1 MEHLLFYALVKVIRG
16 DTHKHALRIVSG
28 LLILLAIVLLSYLFL
43 RSY

>member
-1 MEHLLFYALVKVIRG
+1 MIEDFLCRTG
-16 DTHKHALRIVSG
+16 LRIVSG

>member
-1 MEHLLFYALVKVIRG
+1 MAYDRRLLGRTG
-16 DTHKHALRIVSG
+16 LRIVSG